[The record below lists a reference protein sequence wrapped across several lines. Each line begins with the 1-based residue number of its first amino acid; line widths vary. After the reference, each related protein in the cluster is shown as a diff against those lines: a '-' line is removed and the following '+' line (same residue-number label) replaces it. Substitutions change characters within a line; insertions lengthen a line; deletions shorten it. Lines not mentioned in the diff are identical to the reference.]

1 MLMVPLI
8 DPVPEVQDTNQKSGN
23 PFKVDDVL
31 VSSWGYEQTN
41 IDFFQVVKA
50 SAKTVTL
57 RPISSRTVATVS
69 WLSETVEPV
78 LGDFC
83 AGFPNWDDKPF
94 RSTIQDADSGS
105 PYVHI
110 KGGYAYAHLWNNRPH
125 YASQYA

>member
-8 DPVPEVQDTNQKSGN
+8 DPVSEAKDTNQKSGN

-50 SAKTVTL
+50 GAKTVML
-57 RPISSRTVATVS
+57 RPIGSKVVDVIG

-83 AGFPNWDDKPF
+83 AGFPNWDNKPF
-94 RSTIQDADSGS
+94 RRTIQGADSGS

-110 KGGYAYAHLWNNRPH
+110 KDGVANAHLWNNRPH
-125 YASQYA
+125 YASHYA